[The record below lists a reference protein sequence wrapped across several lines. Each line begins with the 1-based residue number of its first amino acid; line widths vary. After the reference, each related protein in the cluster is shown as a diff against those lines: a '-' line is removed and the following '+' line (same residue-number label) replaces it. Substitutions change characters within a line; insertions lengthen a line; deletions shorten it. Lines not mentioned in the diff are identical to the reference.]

1 MIKRSLRGR
10 LASRARRILLARG
23 LLPARKDADRLRWG
37 IVGTGYMA
45 SVWADLLL
53 VSPGA
58 QLHAVCSRAQPR
70 ADWFGR
76 RFGCARTF
84 GRLEDMLDQIGT
96 ELDAVY
102 IATPLDSH
110 HSIIKKCIEA
120 GVNVLTEK
128 PATRTVEDWS
138 ALSKAAKERGVLLV
152 EGMWMRCLPTFE
164 TAEKWIDEGKIGDV
178 KWIKADFNKFQQ
190 SLAERSPDET
200 GVLMDYGVYALSFVC
215 HFLGGRPEWCRSET
229 RSDCH
234 GRDADWA
241 IMAGRGDRTAAVNLS
256 CNLHASSTAAVIGD
270 KGMIEWGDPFNRTG
284 EITFHSFASD
294 RSELR
299 KFDYR
304 NDGFEY
310 QLEEVTRA
318 LKSRL
323 SESSILTHDATLDVL
338 DFAEQLQAQKG

>member
-1 MIKRSLRGR
+1 MIKRSLLGR
-10 LASRARRILLARG
+10 LGRRARRFLLARW
-23 LLPARKDADRLRWG
+23 LLPVGRDADCLRWG

-53 VSPGA
+53 ISPSA
-58 QLHAVCSRAQPR
+58 QLHAVCSRTPSR
-70 ADWFGR
+70 AAWFGR
-76 RFGCARTF
+76 RFGCAKTF
-84 GRLEDMLDQIGT
+84 GHLEDMLDQIGA

-102 IATPLDSH
+102 VATPLDSH
-110 HSIIKKCIEA
+110 YSIIRRCIEA

-164 TAEKWIDEGKIGDV
+164 IAERWIGEGRIGDV
-178 KWIKADFNKFQQ
+178 RWIKADFNKFQP
-190 SLAERSPDET
+190 SLAVQSPGDT

-229 RSDCH
+229 RRDCH

-241 IMAGRGDRTAAVNLS
+241 IVAGRGDRTATVNMS
-256 CNLHASSTAAVIGD
+256 SNTHASSTAAVIGD
-270 KGMIEWGDPFNRTG
+270 EGMIEWGDPFNRTG
-284 EITFHSFASD
+284 EITLHSFRSG
-294 RSELR
+294 RSEPR
-299 KFDYR
+299 KFKYR
-304 NDGFEY
+304 NEGFEY

-318 LKSRL
+318 LKSHL
-323 SESSILTHDATLDVL
+323 AESSILTHDATLDVL